1 MNFSAQL
8 RELAIA
14 YGLTAVAMLIG
25 LLLMR
30 ADRRAYFR
38 WPVYSAMAMALGV
51 VSWNLVRKHLLP
63 GRWAITHA
71 ARLYYGALT
80 LYFVIGI
87 GSDSCSDASRAAEPG
102 RMIRQRFCNEPTLN
116 FAPLH
121 LLQRLRVRDEADH
134 VASSIQSIQLEEQ
147 SHSFESLLG
156 H

>member
-51 VSWNLVRKHLLP
+51 VLWN
-63 GRWAITHA
+63 
-71 ARLYYGALT
+71 
-80 LYFVIGI
+80 
-87 GSDSCSDASRAAEPG
+87 
-102 RMIRQRFCNEPTLN
+102 
-116 FAPLH
+116 
-121 LLQRLRVRDEADH
+121 
-134 VASSIQSIQLEEQ
+134 
-147 SHSFESLLG
+147 
-156 H
+156 

>member
-63 GRWAITHA
+63 PDWLITHSA
-71 ARLYYGALT
+71 TRVLRRARGLSPDRTRAWALARTPHGA
-80 LYFVIGI
+80 
-87 GSDSCSDASRAAEPG
+87 
-102 RMIRQRFCNEPTLN
+102 
-116 FAPLH
+116 
-121 LLQRLRVRDEADH
+121 
-134 VASSIQSIQLEEQ
+134 
-147 SHSFESLLG
+147 
-156 H
+156 